1 MSGFRALLL
10 RDLQLAFRQGSGLSL
25 TVTFFVIVVTLFP
38 LAVGPDLMLLR
49 AIGAGILWV
58 GALLACLLTLDRLFQ
73 ADFEDGSLDLL
84 MTGGLAVEGL
94 VLAKAMAHWISSV
107 LPVVVISPL
116 LALSLNMPPNGIVL
130 LVLALLIGT
139 PTLSLIGT
147 IGAALTVGMRR
158 SGALLSLLI
167 LPLYIPVLIFGVAA
181 VEAAIG
187 GYDILSSLSL
197 LGAMALTALVLCPVA
212 AAAALRLALD

>member
-1 MSGFRALLL
+1 MNAFSSLLK

-38 LAVGPDLMLLR
+38 LAIGPDLGLLR
-49 AIGAGILWV
+49 SIGAGILWV
-58 GALLACLLTLDRLFQ
+58 GALLSCLLTLDRLFQ

-84 MTGGLAVEGL
+84 MTGSITIEAL
-94 VLAKAMAHWISSV
+94 VLAKAMSHWISSV
-107 LPVVVISPL
+107 MPIIIISPL
-116 LALSLNMPPNGIVL
+116 LALSLDMPVNGIFYL
-130 LVLALLIGT
+130 LLALLIGT
-139 PTLSLIGT
+139 PALSLIGT

-167 LPLYIPVLIFGVAA
+167 LPLYIPVLIFGVSA

-197 LGAMALTALVLCPVA
+197 LGAVALGALVFGPLA
-212 AAAALRLALD
+212 AAAALRLALE

>member
-1 MSGFRALLL
+1 MSAFRTLLL

-25 TVTFFVIVVTLFP
+25 TVSFFVIVVTLFP

-84 MTGGLAVEGL
+84 MTGALAIEAL
-94 VLAKAMAHWISSV
+94 VLAKAIAHWMSSV
-107 LPVVVISPL
+107 LPIVVISPV
-116 LALSLNMPPNGIVL
+116 LALSLNMPPDGIAF

-197 LGAMALTALVLCPVA
+197 LAAMALSALVLCPVA

>member
-1 MSGFRALLL
+1 MNAFSSLLK

-38 LAVGPDLMLLR
+38 LAIGPDLGLLR
-49 AIGAGILWV
+49 SIGAGILWV
-58 GALLACLLTLDRLFQ
+58 GALLSCLLTLDRLFQ

-84 MTGGLAVEGL
+84 MTGSITIEAL
-94 VLAKAMAHWISSV
+94 VLAKAIAHWISSV
-107 LPVVVISPL
+107 MPIIIISPL
-116 LALSLNMPPNGIVL
+116 LALSLDMPVNGIFYL
-130 LVLALLIGT
+130 LLALLIGT
-139 PTLSLIGT
+139 PALSLIGT

-167 LPLYIPVLIFGVAA
+167 LPLYIPVLIFGVSA

-197 LGAMALTALVLCPVA
+197 LGAVALGALVFSPLA
-212 AAAALRLALD
+212 AAAALRLALE